1 MPNPV
6 SGIAQ
11 NDSASYTDSSP
22 SRSGSKGGPSIFPQ
36 TDPSSHMLALPKT
49 HPRLKRWMLVA
60 IVIGGAAALL
70 MISMMSL

>member
-11 NDSASYTDSSP
+11 SDSSSYTDSSP
-22 SRSGSKGGPSIFPQ
+22 SRPASKAGASIFPQ

-49 HPRLKRWMLVA
+49 YPRLKRWMLLA

-70 MISMMSL
+70 MLSMMSL

>member
-6 SGIAQ
+6 SGIAHR
-11 NDSASYTDSSP
+11 DSGSYTDSSP
-22 SRSGSKGGPSIFPQ
+22 SKPGSNGRSPIFTQ
-36 TDPSSHMLALPKT
+36 TDPAIHMLALPKT

-70 MISMMSL
+70 MLTMLSL